1 MQQPLVVVVRHLQL
15 NTRRNMSN
23 KKKVQQ
29 QQILKHGHS
38 FYRQTDTAPKYQAWT
53 EYTQIREAMNKGMLY
68 YMKNN
73 KSQEINMGMTK
84 TSQALQRLTETNP
97 DACDGLKLLWQ
108 KAFAGLYNN
117 HQMNDLIN
125 QANFDALKTKE
136 SEEDIDFVVES
147 IRKATAIQ

>member
-1 MQQPLVVVVRHLQL
+1 
-15 NTRRNMSN
+15 
-23 KKKVQQ
+23 
-29 QQILKHGHS
+29 
-38 FYRQTDTAPKYQAWT
+38 
-53 EYTQIREAMNKGMLY
+53 
-68 YMKNN
+68 
-73 KSQEINMGMTK
+73 MGMTK